1 MAAQAELRALSRQ
14 EAHRLRL
21 QAQGLGVGR
30 SGALVDV
37 VREAG
42 AIQAQD
48 RLAETVAIGVRSS
61 GLSAELVGHARNVDR
76 SLARSWLMRGTLHLV
91 PAEDLR
97 WMLEVL
103 GERIDAKAL
112 KRRQDLGIS
121 TDDHERVLEFL
132 RAELAVRGPMTRPE
146 IAEALRSAGLP
157 WEGQATPH
165 LMRTATLL
173 GIMCYGPDRD
183 GESTHVLIGDW
194 LPDGF
199 QPSDPGA
206 ELARRYFSAYG
217 PSTAPDYRWWSGLP
231 ASDARR
237 GMQSITDELIEI
249 VIDGRSM
256 WMSRDAAA
264 RVDKVLEQEDQV
276 LRVLGPFDPY
286 VLGYAKRDL
295 LVPAPYLK
303 RINAGGGMIRS
314 CVLIDGRL
322 VGTWERRRR
331 SHSMTVTVTAFEL
344 LSDDALQQ
352 MDSEFGEIGRFLG
365 TEITWSVQFDDQDDQ

>member
-30 SGALVDV
+30 SDALVDV

-48 RLAETVAIGVRSS
+48 RLAEIVAIGVRSS
-61 GLSAELVGHARNVDR
+61 GLSAELVGKARNVDR
-76 SLARSWLMRGTLHLV
+76 TLARSWLMRGTLHLV

-165 LMRTATLL
+165 LMRTASLL

-183 GESTHVLIGDW
+183 GESTHVLIDDW

-199 QPSDPGA
+199 QPSDPCA

-237 GMQSITDELIEI
+237 SMQSITDELIEI
-249 VIDGRSM
+249 AVDGRSM
-256 WMSRDAAA
+256 WMTRDAAA
-264 RVDKVLEQEDQV
+264 SIDEVLDQKDQV

-331 SHSMTVTVTAFEL
+331 SHSMTVTVTAFEP

>member
-30 SGALVDV
+30 SDALVDV

-165 LMRTATLL
+165 LMRTASLL

-183 GESTHVLIGDW
+183 GESTHVLIDDW
-194 LPDGF
+194 LSDGS
-199 QPSDPGA
+199 QQSDPCA

-256 WMSRDAAA
+256 WMTRDAAA
-264 RVDKVLEQEDQV
+264 RVDEVLEQKDQV

-331 SHSMTVTVTAFEL
+331 SHSMTVTVTAFEP

-352 MDSEFGEIGRFLG
+352 MDGEFGEIGRFLG
-365 TEITWSVQFDDQDDQ
+365 TETTWSVQFDDQDDQ

>member
-30 SGALVDV
+30 SDALVDV

-61 GLSAELVGHARNVDR
+61 GLSAELVGKARNVDR

-121 TDDHERVLEFL
+121 TDDHERVLVFL

-165 LMRTATLL
+165 LMRTASLL

-183 GESTHVLIGDW
+183 GESTHVLIDDW

-199 QPSDPGA
+199 QPSDPCA

-217 PSTAPDYRWWSGLP
+217 PATAPDYRWWSGLP

-256 WMSRDAAA
+256 WMTRDAAA
-264 RVDKVLEQEDQV
+264 RVDEVLEQKDQV

-352 MDSEFGEIGRFLG
+352 LDSEFREIGRFLG